1 MIIKFHDDPT
11 VNESGIVVL
20 LGQIWVY
27 MGKREL
33 HARDIS
39 LTIDIILQIP
49 TVWMCEN
56 EL

>member
-1 MIIKFHDDPT
+1 MVLKFHDDPT

>member
-1 MIIKFHDDPT
+1 MVIKFHDDPT
-11 VNESGIVVL
+11 VNESRIVVL
-20 LGQIWVY
+20 LRQIWVY